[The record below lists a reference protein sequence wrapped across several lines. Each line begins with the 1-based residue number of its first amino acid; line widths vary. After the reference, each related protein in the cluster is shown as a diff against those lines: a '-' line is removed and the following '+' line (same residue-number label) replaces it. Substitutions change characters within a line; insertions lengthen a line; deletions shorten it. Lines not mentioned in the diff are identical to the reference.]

1 MTEEVKNDEVIE
13 ETTHDEVVN
22 EEIVEET
29 LDEAEMPKAKGSE
42 KGKDLNQNLL
52 RQQTRQLM
60 LQNQNKLLHRKL
72 KQV

>member
-29 LDEAEMPKAKGSE
+29 LDEAE
-42 KGKDLNQNLL
+42 N
-52 RQQTRQLM
+52 
-60 LQNQNKLLHRKL
+60 L
-72 KQV
+72 KQRRKR

>member
-29 LDEAEMPKAKGSE
+29 LDEAEQLSKAKGAD
-42 KGKDLNQNLL
+42 KGKEPEGAVSEPESIASVD
-52 RQQTRQLM
+52 
-60 LQNQNKLLHRKL
+60 K
-72 KQV
+72 V

>member
-29 LDEAEMPKAKGSE
+29 LDEAEQNLKQKAQTRVKNL
-42 KGKDLNQNLL
+42 KVLYPNLNLL
-52 RQQTRQLM
+52 RQ
-60 LQNQNKLLHRKL
+60 
-72 KQV
+72 

>member
-29 LDEAEMPKAKGSE
+29 LDEAEMPKAKGSAD
-42 KGKDLNQNLL
+42 KVKNLKVLYLNLNLL
-52 RQQTRQLM
+52 RQ
-60 LQNQNKLLHRKL
+60 
-72 KQV
+72 

>member
-29 LDEAEMPKAKGSE
+29 LDEAEMPKAKGLQTRV
-42 KGKDLNQNLL
+42 KNLKVLYPNLNLL
-52 RQQTRQLM
+52 RQ
-60 LQNQNKLLHRKL
+60 
-72 KQV
+72 

>member
-29 LDEAEMPKAKGSE
+29 LDEAEMQSKRR
-42 KGKDLNQNLL
+42 
-52 RQQTRQLM
+52 RQG
-60 LQNQNKLLHRKL
+60 
-72 KQV
+72 